1 MRKIQSLD
9 DLVLPEKHRNFLEQF
24 IMHVAGL
31 SNRGKIEKL
40 VLFGSCARGEATERS
55 DIDIA
60 AIGEEIDDETLWKL
74 YDCVPAYTPG
84 EYVRNDIIAIT
95 NSQFNKYI
103 NSFGMVQKYIQRE
116 GVDLYG
122 LLQQCCELA

>member
-9 DLVLPEKHRNFLEQF
+9 DLVLPEKHRSFLEQF
-24 IMHVAGL
+24 LTQVAGL
-31 SNRGKIEKL
+31 SERGKIERL
-40 VLFGSCARGEATERS
+40 VLFGSCARGEATEGS

-60 AIGEEIDDETLWKL
+60 AIGEEIDDETLWML
-74 YDCVPAYTPG
+74 YDCVPAYVPG

-95 NSQFNKYI
+95 NNQFTKHI

-116 GVDLYG
+116 GVDLSG
-122 LLQQCCELA
+122 LL